1 MLYET
6 TITETQLPG
15 LTDFPAARNPL
26 ALPLRTVWAL
36 GKFVLV
42 GLLLMYL
49 VGWAQD
55 FERVRRLEAE
65 PAPPL
70 KIISKYQ
77 AWERIYRAPTRR
89 ATWTNALLSLNRQV
103 VRAPDPSPEL
113 PAAPRALPGS
123 ETLLID
129 RDLRDPA

>member
-6 TITETQLPG
+6 TITEAQIPG
-15 LTDFPAARNPL
+15 LPDFPAARNPL
-26 ALPLRTVWAL
+26 ALPLRAAWAL
-36 GKFVLV
+36 GKFVLA

-70 KIISKYQ
+70 KVITKYQ

-89 ATWTNALLSLNRQV
+89 ATWTSALLSLN
-103 VRAPDPSPEL
+103 P
-113 PAAPRALPGS
+113 
-123 ETLLID
+123 
-129 RDLRDPA
+129 

>member
-6 TITETQLPG
+6 TITHAQIPG
-15 LTDFPAARNPL
+15 LRDFPAARNPL
-26 ALPLRTVWAL
+26 ALPSRAGWIL
-36 GKFVLV
+36 GKCVLA

-70 KIISKYQ
+70 RIITKYQ
-77 AWERIYRAPTRR
+77 AWDRIYRAPARNAAWTTR
-89 ATWTNALLSLNRQV
+89 LLSLNR
-103 VRAPDPSPEL
+103 
-113 PAAPRALPGS
+113 
-123 ETLLID
+123 
-129 RDLRDPA
+129 

>member
-6 TITETQLPG
+6 TITEAQIPG
-15 LTDFPAARNPL
+15 LRDFPAARNPL
-26 ALPLRTVWAL
+26 ALPLRAGWIL
-36 GKFVLV
+36 GKFVLA

-49 VGWAQD
+49 VGWVQD

-77 AWERIYRAPTRR
+77 AWQRIYRAPTRDT
-89 ATWTNALLSLNRQV
+89 AWTNTLLSLNR
-103 VRAPDPSPEL
+103 
-113 PAAPRALPGS
+113 
-123 ETLLID
+123 
-129 RDLRDPA
+129 